1 MKLDK
6 KKITFIT
13 VIGAVVIFIVTYSI
27 LAFGEDDSQKDEL
40 QQTQVP
46 VLENPTEDYTSRLD
60 AVDDLKEVR
69 QTNAPSVYDEKY
81 LDSTGVFDP
90 NFLEKEKIRMV
101 DSIYNNS
108 RINYSTGTFR
118 ATNTVRD
125 SKVDAIAR
133 KKKAPKKELSLSV
146 KEIDP
151 KTLALEQ
158 QLFFASNPLPNE
170 ETANAPKIAVII
182 DKKQVVKVNDRLQM
196 RTLNDVEIDSV
207 LIPKNTTLFG
217 IVSFKPNRVL
227 LKIENIDNVPLSFKA
242 YDFRDR
248 LEGIYIKN
256 SFREELRLQVLGDV
270 VDDINVPGVPQ
281 VTGIKR
287 LFQRSNRQ
295 VKVTVNPNYKLIVK
309 VDIRQ

>member
-6 KKITFIT
+6 KKITFIA
-13 VIGAVVIFIVTYSI
+13 VIGAVVIFIITYSI

-46 VLENPTEDYTSRLD
+46 VLENPIDDYTSRLD

-69 QTNAPSVYDEKY
+69 QTNAPSIYDEKY

-90 NFLEKEKIRMV
+90 DFLEKEKIRMV

-108 RINYSTGTFR
+108 RINYTTGTFR
-118 ATNTVRD
+118 TTNPVRD
-125 SKVDAIAR
+125 SVVNTIA
-133 KKKAPKKELSLSV
+133 KKQKTLKREATTSV
-146 KEIDP
+146 EEIDP
-151 KTLALEQ
+151 KVLALEQ
-158 QLFFASNPLPNE
+158 QLFFASNPLPVE
-170 ETANAPKIAVII
+170 ESVNTPSISVMI
-182 DKKQVVKVNDRLQM
+182 DKKQVIKVNDRLEM
-196 RTLNDVEIDSV
+196 RTLDDIEIGGV
-207 LIPKNTTLFG
+207 LIPKNTILFG

-227 LKIENIDNVPLSFKA
+227 LQIENIDNIPLSFKA

-256 SFREELRLQVLGDV
+256 SFREELRQQVLGDV

-295 VKVTVNPNYKLIVK
+295 VKVTVNPNYKLIIK
-309 VDIRQ
+309 ADTRQ

>member
-6 KKITFIT
+6 KKITFAV
-13 VIGAVVIFIVTYSI
+13 VIGAVVIFIITYSI
-27 LAFGEDDSQKDEL
+27 LAFGGDESQTDTL

-46 VLENPTEDYTSRLD
+46 ILENSVDDYTSRLD
-60 AVDDLKEVR
+60 AVDNLKEVR
-69 QTNAPSVYDEKY
+69 ETNAPSIYDEKY

-90 NFLEKEKIRMV
+90 DFLEKEKIRMV

-108 RINYSTGTFR
+108 RINYTTGTFR
-118 ATNTVRD
+118 NTKPIGD
-125 SKVDAIAR
+125 SVVNALTRKTKERNKEEPTTVD
-133 KKKAPKKELSLSV
+133 ET
-146 KEIDP
+146 DP
-151 KTLALEQ
+151 KALALEQ
-158 QLFFASNPLPNE
+158 QLFFASNPLPDVE
-170 ETANAPKIAVII
+170 KKHTPTIEVMV
-182 DKKQVVKVNDRLQM
+182 DKKQVIKTNDRLEM
-196 RTLNDVEIDSV
+196 RTLNEVTIEGV

-227 LKIENIDNVPLSFKA
+227 LQIENIDDIPLSFKA
-242 YDFRDR
+242 YDFRDK

-256 SFREELRLQVLGDV
+256 SFREELRQQVLGDV

-295 VKVTVNPNYKLIVK
+295 VKVTVNNNYKLIIK
-309 VDIRQ
+309 VDTRQ

>member
-6 KKITFIT
+6 KKITFIA
-13 VIGAVVIFIVTYSI
+13 VIGAVVIFIITYSI
-27 LAFGEDDSQKDEL
+27 LAFGKDDSQKDEL
-40 QQTQVP
+40 QETQVP
-46 VLENPTEDYTSRLD
+46 VLENPIDDYTSRLD

-69 QTNAPSVYDEKY
+69 QPNAPSIYDEKY

-90 NFLEKEKIRMV
+90 DFLEKEKIRMV

-108 RINYSTGTFR
+108 RINYTTGTFR
-118 ATNTVRD
+118 ETNPVRD
-125 SKVDAIAR
+125 SVVNAIA
-133 KKKAPKKELSLSV
+133 KKQQAQKKEAAISV
-146 KEIDP
+146 EEIDP
-151 KTLALEQ
+151 KALALEQ
-158 QLFFASNPLPNE
+158 QLFFASNPLPVE
-170 ETANAPKIAVII
+170 ETVNAPSIVVIV
-182 DKKQVVKVNDRLQM
+182 DKKQVIKVNDRLQM
-196 RTLNDVEIDSV
+196 RTLGDVEINGV

-227 LKIENIDNVPLSFKA
+227 LQIENIDNIPLSFKA

-256 SFREELRLQVLGDV
+256 SFREELRQQVLGDV

-295 VKVTVNPNYKLIVK
+295 VKVTVNPNYKLIIK
-309 VDIRQ
+309 ADTRQ